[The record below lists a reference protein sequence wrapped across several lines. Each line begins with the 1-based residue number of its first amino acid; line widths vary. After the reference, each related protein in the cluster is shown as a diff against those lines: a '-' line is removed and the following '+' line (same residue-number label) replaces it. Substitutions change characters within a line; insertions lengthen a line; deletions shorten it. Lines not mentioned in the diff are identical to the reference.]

1 MMMDMDKKKIILEQI
16 ERLLEYHP
24 YNERDIFYLN
34 FDGIVTLSFSVD
46 ENGIVT
52 LEQASV
58 DGQFAID
65 LNRI

>member
-1 MMMDMDKKKIILEQI
+1 MMTMNKKQLILEQI
-16 ERLLEYHP
+16 ERLLEHHP
-24 YNERDIFYLN
+24 HNERDIFYLS

-46 ENGIVT
+46 DNGIVT

>member
-1 MMMDMDKKKIILEQI
+1 MMGMDKKKIILEQI

-24 YNERDIFYLN
+24 YNERDIFYLS
-34 FDGIVTLSFSVD
+34 FDGL
-46 ENGIVT
+46 VT
-52 LEQASV
+52 LEEAYV

>member
-1 MMMDMDKKKIILEQI
+1 MIGMDKKKIILEQI
-16 ERLLEYHP
+16 ERLLEHHP
-24 YNERDIFYLN
+24 YNGRDLFHLS
-34 FDGIVTLSFSVD
+34 FDGL
-46 ENGIVT
+46 VT

>member
-1 MMMDMDKKKIILEQI
+1 MNKKKLILEQI
-16 ERLLEYHP
+16 ERLLEHHP
-24 YNERDIFYLN
+24 HNERDIFYLS

-46 ENGIVT
+46 DNGIVT

>member
-1 MMMDMDKKKIILEQI
+1 MMSMNKKKLILEQL
-16 ERLLEYHP
+16 ERLIEHHP
-24 YNERDIFYLN
+24 CNGRDFFYLSL
-34 FDGIVTLSFSVD
+34 DGIVTLSFSVD
-46 ENGIVT
+46 NNGIVT

>member
-1 MMMDMDKKKIILEQI
+1 MTMNKKQLILEQI
-16 ERLLEYHP
+16 ERLLEHHP
-24 YNERDIFYLN
+24 HNERDIFYLS

-46 ENGIVT
+46 DNGIVT

>member
-1 MMMDMDKKKIILEQI
+1 MTMNKKKLILEQI
-16 ERLLEYHP
+16 ERLLEHHP
-24 YNERDIFYLN
+24 HNERDIFYLS

-46 ENGIVT
+46 DNGIVT

>member
-1 MMMDMDKKKIILEQI
+1 MAMNKKKLILEQI
-16 ERLLEYHP
+16 ERLLEHHSH
-24 YNERDIFYLN
+24 NGRDLFYLS
-34 FDGIVTLSFSVD
+34 FDGIVTLTFGVD
-46 ENGIVT
+46 DNGIVT

>member
-1 MMMDMDKKKIILEQI
+1 MTMNKKQLILEQI
-16 ERLLEYHP
+16 ERLLEHHP
-24 YNERDIFYLN
+24 HNERDIFYLS

-46 ENGIVT
+46 DNGIIT

>member
-1 MMMDMDKKKIILEQI
+1 MMGMDKKKIILEQI

-24 YNERDIFYLN
+24 YNERDIFYLS
-34 FDGIVTLSFSVD
+34 FDGLVTLTFSVD
-46 ENGIVT
+46 DNGIVT
-52 LEQASV
+52 LEEAYV

>member
-1 MMMDMDKKKIILEQI
+1 MMTMNKKQLILEQI
-16 ERLLEYHP
+16 ERLLEHHP
-24 YNERDIFYLN
+24 HNERDIFYLS

-46 ENGIVT
+46 DNGIIT

>member
-1 MMMDMDKKKIILEQI
+1 MMTMNKKKLILEQI
-16 ERLLEYHP
+16 ERLLEHHP
-24 YNERDIFYLN
+24 HNERDIFYLS

-46 ENGIVT
+46 DNGIVT

>member
-1 MMMDMDKKKIILEQI
+1 MMTMNKKKLILEQI
-16 ERLLEYHP
+16 ERLLKHHP
-24 YNERDIFYLN
+24 HNERDIFYLS

-46 ENGIVT
+46 DNGIVT

>member
-1 MMMDMDKKKIILEQI
+1 MMSMDKKKLILEQI

-24 YNERDIFYLN
+24 YNERDIFYLS
-34 FDGIVTLSFSVD
+34 FDGLVTLTFSVD
-46 ENGIVT
+46 DNDIVT
-52 LEQASV
+52 LEEAYV